1 MGFHKKSLTKV
12 RLVLN
17 NYLRFMTI
25 KSLFVLFVSI
35 CALIEPYQYC
45 FGQENSRD
53 SSVIREFGN
62 RLSSDTK
69 KDDVHGCISAAVIK
83 NGMVIWAG
91 AFGYTTRNKDIAAD
105 TNTIYRIGS
114 ITKTFTAVIL
124 MQLVEERKVKLD
136 DPVEK
141 YLPEI
146 KSLKGYSDKTIITL
160 RQLASHTSGLEREP
174 ELPGASLGPVD
185 QWETKLL
192 SCIPYTSFNSSPGTS
207 FHYSNVGYALLG
219 LTLERASGVPYIQMV
234 QQRIFIP
241 LHMDNTFFSVPENKM
256 ADLAQRFLSSNENL
270 RNETNESTSSQESM
284 DSTLGGY
291 TVPCGGIYSTSLDLA
306 KFVIALMGKT
316 PLLEP
321 ESLREMQV
329 TPPGSRYYGL
339 GLMLGRYKKLDF
351 IGHSGFVQGYL
362 AQFSIEKNN
371 VYAVILLRN
380 YNRGKTNLVV
390 GSRKL
395 LAKLSKGRIT

>member
-1 MGFHKKSLTKV
+1 MK
-12 RLVLN
+12 
-17 NYLRFMTI
+17 I
-25 KSLFVLFVSI
+25 KALFIVFVFI
-35 CALIEPYQYC
+35 WAFLIIPYQYC
-45 FGQENSRD
+45 SGQGSSRD
-53 SSVIREFGN
+53 SVVIAEFAN
-62 RLSSDTK
+62 RLSIDTK
-69 KDDVHGCISAAVIK
+69 EDDVHGSISAAIIK
-83 NGMVIWAG
+83 NGKVIWAG

-124 MQLVEERKVKLD
+124 MQLVEERRVKLD

-146 KSLKGYSDKTIITL
+146 KSLKGYSDRTIITL
-160 RQLASHTSGLEREP
+160 SQLASHTSGLERGP
-174 ELPGASLGPVD
+174 EMPGASLGPVD

-192 SCIPYTSFNSSPGTS
+192 SCIHYTSFNSSPGTS
-207 FHYSNVGYALLG
+207 FQYSNIGYALLG
-219 LTLERASGVPYIQMV
+219 LALERASGVQYVQMV
-234 QQRIFIP
+234 QQRIFMP

-256 ADLAQRFLSSNENL
+256 ADLAEGFLSSKENIIE
-270 RNETNESTSSQESM
+270 NINESPSSHERI

-316 PLLEP
+316 PLLGP

-339 GLMLGRYKKLDF
+339 GLMFGRYKKLGF
-351 IGHSGFVQGYL
+351 IGHS
-362 AQFSIEKNN
+362 
-371 VYAVILLRN
+371 
-380 YNRGKTNLVV
+380 
-390 GSRKL
+390 
-395 LAKLSKGRIT
+395 

>member
-1 MGFHKKSLTKV
+1 MIKTIFVVFVFICSLIV
-12 RLVLN
+12 
-17 NYLRFMTI
+17 
-25 KSLFVLFVSI
+25 
-35 CALIEPYQYC
+35 PYQYC
-45 FGQENSRD
+45 AGQGSYRD
-53 SSVIREFGN
+53 SSVIAEFGN
-62 RLSSDTK
+62 QLISDLK
-69 KDDVHGCISAAVIK
+69 KDDVHGCISAVIIENDK
-83 NGMVIWAG
+83 VIWAG
-91 AFGYTTRNKDIAAD
+91 AFGYATRNRDIAAYS
-105 TNTIYRIGS
+105 NTIYRIGS

-160 RQLASHTSGLEREP
+160 RQLASHTSGLERGP
-174 ELPGASLGPVD
+174 DMPGASLGPVD

-192 SCIPYTSFNSSPGTS
+192 SCIPYTSFNSNPGTS
-207 FHYSNVGYALLG
+207 FQYSNIGYALLG
-219 LTLERASGVPYIQMV
+219 LTLERASGVPYIQLV

-256 ADLAQRFLSSNENL
+256 ADLAEGFLSSKENIIE
-270 RNETNESTSSQESM
+270 NINESPTSQERI

-339 GLMLGRYKKLDF
+339 GLMLGRYNKLDF
-351 IGHSGFVQGYL
+351 IGHGGYVQGYL

-371 VYAVILLRN
+371 VYAAILLRN

-390 GSRKL
+390 DSRKL
-395 LAKLSKGRIT
+395 LNKLSKGK

>member
-1 MGFHKKSLTKV
+1 M
-12 RLVLN
+12 
-17 NYLRFMTI
+17 I
-25 KSLFVLFVSI
+25 KTLFVAFVSI
-35 CALIEPYQYC
+35 SALIAPYQNC
-45 FGQENSRD
+45 SGQGSSRD
-53 SSVIREFGN
+53 SSVIAEFGN
-62 RLSSDTK
+62 QLISDLK
-69 KDDVHGCISAAVIK
+69 KDDVHGCISAAIIK
-83 NGMVIWAG
+83 NDKVIWAG
-91 AFGYTTRNKDIAAD
+91 TFGYATRNKNIVAD
-105 TNTIYRIGS
+105 TNTIFRIGS

-146 KSLKGYSDKTIITL
+146 KSLKGYSDKTMITL
-160 RQLASHTSGLEREP
+160 RQLASHTSGLERGP
-174 ELPGASLGPVD
+174 DMPGAALGPVD

-192 SCIPYTSFNSSPGTS
+192 SCIPYTSFNNSPGTS

-256 ADLAQRFLSSNENL
+256 ADLAEGFLSSNKNLEN
-270 RNETNESTSSQESM
+270 EINESPSSQDRK

-291 TVPCGGIYSTSLDLA
+291 NVPCGGIYSTSLDLA
-306 KFVIALMGKT
+306 KFVIALMGNT
-316 PLLEP
+316 PLLDP
-321 ESLREMQV
+321 ESLRQMQV

-339 GLMLGRYKKLDF
+339 GLMLGRYHKLDF
-351 IGHSGFVQGYL
+351 IGHGGFVQGYL

-371 VYAVILLRN
+371 VYAAILLRN
-380 YNRGKTNLVV
+380 YNWGNLVV
-390 GSRKL
+390 DSRKL
-395 LAKLSKGRIT
+395 LNKLSEGNMR